1 MTMAEYEA
9 QHAALLD
16 KLRSLAAASDW
27 HGIIEACSG
36 SNHGTITHLWALAM
50 TAWYGPVGLADGR
63 FGADGRPDPAKCA
76 DVPDVFRRMDE
87 ASAKIRRMLGLPVA
101 AAEAR

>member
-16 KLRSLAAASDW
+16 KLRTLAAASDW
-27 HGIIEACSG
+27 HGIIKACSG
-36 SNHGTITHLWALAM
+36 SNHGAIVHLWALAM

-63 FGADGRPDPAKCA
+63 VGADGRPDPAKCA
-76 DVPDVFRRMDE
+76 DCPRVFTAMRE
-87 ASAKIRRMLGLPVA
+87 AEEKIRRVLGSTIRP
-101 AAEAR
+101 